1 MLDVVLCC
9 WCLYVCVLHNN
20 GDEGKVI
27 FESDFVAVS
36 ADFECLNFLFSRGR
50 KLGVAESRLVER
62 LVL

>member
-1 MLDVVLCC
+1 M
-9 WCLYVCVLHNN
+9 YVLHNN